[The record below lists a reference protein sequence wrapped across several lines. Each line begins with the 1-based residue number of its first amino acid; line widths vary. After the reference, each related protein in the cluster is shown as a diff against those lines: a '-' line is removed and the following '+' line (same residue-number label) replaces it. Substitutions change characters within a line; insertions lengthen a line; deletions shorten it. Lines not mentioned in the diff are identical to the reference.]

1 MANKFLTIYVGSD
14 MIRVAEILKNGK
26 SQIVLTNAAEISTPA
41 GAYNDGYLLDV
52 TAVAEAVRTAIF
64 GRGFNTKDVIFTIA
78 SKKVA
83 SKEVELPYVKNTRK
97 LQQVLQANSGD
108 YFPMSNSGDY
118 VFAYSI
124 LEDYLNREDGQ
135 HNFRISAVAAPM
147 DLVRNYYELA
157 EELKLNVKHIDYFG
171 NSVIQLLALQMTQG
185 RTDLVLQIEMDQTY
199 VNVMRGKTLVLQRNV
214 NYGKTAV
221 TNALMDVK
229 KISEKDA
236 KTLLSNEALLDQH
249 VTADEYAQAVQGLVN
264 GIGRAVEYHRTKN
277 PGDVLQGIKVFG
289 EGSAIAGIEKIL
301 ERELGARVEHFD
313 TLAGVS
319 IKGQAALTAEEVLR
333 YLPNIG
339 SVIEPMDLS
348 IGSAKKAVVESSD
361 LRKYMI
367 VACSIAAVGMLG
379 WSGVTW
385 FQHDQALKKKADLEA
400 QIAAIQDIEEIAQ
413 EYETAM
419 YLYEA
424 VDTFKYGVRND
435 NNRILDFIEFMEKK
449 MPTDTTINSISSVDG
464 VITFEVTS
472 GWHPT
477 TKNEVADVIVTM
489 KNLDYLDNLEIPDIS
504 EEYTIRFVL
513 TDENG
518 DPVINDDGEYEY
530 LRTQSDEPGVKGDY
544 FEVADNDELRKLE
557 EDIANGGGELE
568 VPTDQF
574 LTSIPSVLVRT
585 TYTFTAH
592 IGYNESV
599 EEAVKNDSAEWVIE
613 GVSNNEAAP
622 AAEGESEAAPETE
635 DAEGGD
641 L

>member
-361 LRKYMI
+361 LRKYMAVVLG
-367 VACSIAAVGMLG
+367 VAFVGMLG
-379 WSGVTW
+379 WSGVTFW
-385 FQHDQALKKKADLEA
+385 QHKQAADAKADWEQKIA
-400 QIAAIQDIEEIAQ
+400 QIQDIEDIAKAYEQ
-413 EYETAM
+413 AQYEYVA
-419 YLYEA
+419 LA
-424 VDTFKYGVRND
+424 TFKYEPERND
-435 NNRILDFIEFMEKK
+435 NNKLLQFIIDLEKI
-449 MPTDTTINSISSVDG
+449 MPKGTTINSISAVNGD
-464 VITFEVTS
+464 VTFKVKS
-472 GWHPT
+472 DWHST
-477 TKNEVADVIVTM
+477 VKNEIADSIVELQ
-489 KNLDYLDNLEIPDIS
+489 KLDYLTSYSLPDES
-504 EEYTIRFVL
+504 EERCIRFISGY
-513 TDENG
+513 DENNEPIYLRERAEDDNKYFLG
-518 DPVINDDGEYEY
+518 PIFQLDSNEELEKLINDIASGAATLNDLPEGFEESTPVLLVQTSYEITVHIGFTDTVEDLVNEEAGITGAKVIEYEKEG
-530 LRTQSDEPGVKGDY
+530 EP
-544 FEVADNDELRKLE
+544 APAE
-557 EDIANGGGELE
+557 EGGE
-568 VPTDQF
+568 
-574 LTSIPSVLVRT
+574 
-585 TYTFTAH
+585 
-592 IGYNESV
+592 
-599 EEAVKNDSAEWVIE
+599 
-613 GVSNNEAAP
+613 AP
-622 AAEGESEAAPETE
+622 AAEETE
-635 DAEGGD
+635 GD
-641 L
+641 LE

>member
-348 IGSAKKAVVESSD
+348 IGNAKKAVVESSD
-361 LRKYMI
+361 LKKYML
-367 VACSIAAVGMLG
+367 VACVVSGIGMLS

-385 FQHDQALKKKADLEA
+385 FQHHTAVKEKESLES
-400 QIAAIQDIEEIAQ
+400 QIAAIQDIEQIAQ

-419 YLYEA
+419 YLFEA
-424 VDTFKYGVRND
+424 VDTFNYSVRND
-435 NNRILDFIEFMEKK
+435 NNRILDFIEFMENE
-449 MPTDTTINSISSVDG
+449 MPKDTSINSISSVNG
-464 VITFEVTS
+464 EITFEVKS

-489 KNLDYLDNLEIPDIS
+489 NNLDYLDNLQIPSIS
-504 EEYTIRFVL
+504 EEYTMRFYVPDEFGNAPL
-513 TDENG
+513 DENG
-518 DPVINDDGEYEY
+518 DIDY
-530 LRTQSDEPGVKGDY
+530 LRVESDEPGVKGDY
-544 FEVADNDELRKLE
+544 FEVDDRS
-557 EDIANGGGELE
+557 ELE
-568 VPTDQF
+568 DLIKQAENGEQLDIPTDLF
-574 LTSIPSVLVRT
+574 LSAMPAVLVRT
-585 TYTFTAH
+585 TYNFTAH
-592 IGYNESV
+592 IGYSDSI
-599 EEAVKNDSAEWVIE
+599 EEAVANDSSDFMIE
-613 GVSNNEAAP
+613 GVSTNAAAP
-622 AAEGESEAAPETE
+622 APEGEGEPAPEAADE
-635 DAEGGD
+635 EGGD